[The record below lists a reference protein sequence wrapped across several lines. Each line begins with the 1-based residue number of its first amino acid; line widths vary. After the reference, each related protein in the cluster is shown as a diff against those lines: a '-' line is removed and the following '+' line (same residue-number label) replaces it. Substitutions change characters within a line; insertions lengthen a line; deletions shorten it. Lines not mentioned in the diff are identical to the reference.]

1 LDVGTSIEFD
11 FTATTCAGQQSQ
23 LTALCYRNPAAE
35 DDLTPVDDAYPAE
48 FPPTYDD
55 IVLDDD
61 RDINDLQAFGGDRN
75 GRSDDDDVLLNAG
88 SYSLERQAEYL
99 AQKFG
104 VRGRE
109 SSTQSASGSESAD
122 GSDSEGDD
130 EGSAGLSF
138 FARAEYFAQKFGVRS
153 RGLTTQGP
161 SESESAEGA
170 DADRTDLSFFGRT
183 EYLAQKYGF
192 RGRLPATQTASGPE
206 ADVEA
211 ASEEADAD
219 RMDLSYFGRAEYF
232 AQKYGLLR
240 KTRRLLSEELRGPSL
255 QDALDQQLLEREDDD
270 NSDPQAQEEG
280 ENTEPTYFLGFC
292 TAQQKVSLTSE
303 LFNGASISFDPDQSG
318 AGETRRLQWQGAWK
332 VAPTPAAAPVIAQLV
347 IGVLLVGGL
356 ALLLGLAA
364 ATVGVWGRQKG

>member
-61 RDINDLQAFGGDRN
+61 RDINDLQAFGGDRT
-75 GRSDDDDVLLNAG
+75 GRGDDDDVLLNAG